1 MNSTLFA
8 YFEAD
13 LFGAFLVI
21 NHYQDS
27 RAMSLY
33 LAFMYP
39 EAHYLYKTGTYR
51 EAAEYLGVDSPGN
64 KFDKVVAYRN
74 MCGKILAHLKE
85 KKPELI
91 RESDELLGDLVA
103 YDPEYHLLV
112 QDIMFFITWYD
123 KQYQEQITESEG
135 RNTGGEI
142 PVEKEYNPGINTDEW
157 VRLIKNPE
165 VFTKQGLEIVCR
177 IRDVGDFVTCSQL
190 AQRYGETE
198 DFYLTGS
205 ENLAKRVVEETDCKT
220 PDEGDD
226 AHLWPVLYIE
236 GQTDVGE
243 SDTLGWRLRDELRE
257 ALGESD
263 IAVEDAD
270 EVEAYTDGD
279 FLSEVYVSADDLA
292 DMRALL
298 SRKRNLIL
306 QGSPGTGKTFCARR
320 LAWAYMGSKD
330 DSRITFVQ
338 FHQSTTYDDFVCGY
352 RPDGNGGFIIK
363 DGPFVK
369 ACRLAAADSR
379 PHFVIID
386 EINRANVSKVLGDL
400 LMLIEADH
408 RGESVLL
415 TVSGKHLEVPENLYI
430 LGMMN
435 TADRGLAL
443 IDYALRRRFAFFEM
457 APALAHPL
465 FLEQLKDCSDPRM
478 DELVKATREVNRD
491 IADDAALGPGF
502 SIGHSY
508 FCGAEDTRLVLRYEL
523 APLIREYWFDDPHK
537 VKQELSKLE
546 RALQ

>member
-1 MNSTLFA
+1 M
-8 YFEAD
+8 
-13 LFGAFLVI
+13 
-21 NHYQDS
+21 
-27 RAMSLY
+27 R
-33 LAFMYP
+33 
-39 EAHYLYKTGTYR
+39 
-51 EAAEYLGVDSPGN
+51 
-64 KFDKVVAYRN
+64 
-74 MCGKILAHLKE
+74 
-85 KKPELI
+85 
-91 RESDELLGDLVA
+91 
-103 YDPEYHLLV
+103 
-112 QDIMFFITWYD
+112 DIEGGLTF
-123 KQYQEQITESEG
+123 EQI
-135 RNTGGEI
+135 
-142 PVEKEYNPGINTDEW
+142 KTDEILSQCEFS
-157 VRLIKNPE
+157 RNPNGSFFALTDQE
-165 VFTKQGLEIVCR
+165 YARFIELMGLE
-177 IRDVGDFVTCSQL
+177 
-190 AQRYGETE
+190 GEE
-198 DFYLTGS
+198 DS
-205 ENLAKRVVEETDCKT
+205 EDT
-220 PDEGDD
+220 P
-226 AHLWPVLYIE
+226 I
-236 GQTDVGE
+236 
-243 SDTLGWRLRDELRE
+243 
-257 ALGESD
+257 AL
-263 IAVEDAD
+263 VEDANED
-270 EVEAYTDGD
+270 EPYTDED
-279 FLSEVYVSADDLA
+279 FLSEVYVTADDLA

-298 SRKRNLIL
+298 TRKHNLIL

-415 TVSGKHLEVPENLYI
+415 TVSGKHLEVPENLFL

-508 FCGAEDTRLVLRYEL
+508 FCGAEDARLVLRYEL